1 MKILAIGNSF
11 SQDATRYLAKVA
23 RGAKESIKVVNL
35 YIPGCPLDTHYRNML
50 SEKPAY
56 SMEFGGET
64 TGFFVS
70 LKEALLSDSWDVVTI
85 QQASGKSPNYSTYQ
99 PYATALVDYVRLHVP
114 KAKVLVHMTWAY
126 EEGSD
131 RLANLGFAHF
141 EDMSKEVFASYRK
154 LAEDVQADG
163 IIPSG
168 EVLLGL
174 YRAGISEIHRDTF
187 HASLGVGR
195 YALALTWFA
204 VIYGKRVG
212 ELESFALDVPCEEQI
227 LCTARRIVDK
237 TVFG

>member
-1 MKILAIGNSF
+1 
-11 SQDATRYLAKVA
+11 
-23 RGAKESIKVVNL
+23 
-35 YIPGCPLDTHYRNML
+35 
-50 SEKPAY
+50 
-56 SMEFGGET
+56 
-64 TGFFVS
+64 
-70 LKEALLSDSWDVVTI
+70 
-85 QQASGKSPNYSTYQ
+85 
-99 PYATALVDYVRLHVP
+99 
-114 KAKVLVHMTWAY
+114 MTWAY

-174 YRAGISEIHRDTF
+174 YRAGITEIHRDTF

-204 VIYGKRVG
+204 AIYGKRVS
-212 ELESFALDVPCEEQI
+212 ELESLALDVPCEEQI
-227 LCTARRIVDK
+227 LCAAREIVDK